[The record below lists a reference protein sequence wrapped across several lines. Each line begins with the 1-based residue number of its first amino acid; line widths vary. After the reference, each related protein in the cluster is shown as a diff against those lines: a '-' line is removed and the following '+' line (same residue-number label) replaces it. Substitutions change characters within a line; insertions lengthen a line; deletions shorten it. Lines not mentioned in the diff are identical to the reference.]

1 MTGTTFKVGGT
12 YGLESSA
19 ILSPSRQNPSR
30 VVALDEA
37 IRILNGAA
45 ALASTGSL
53 VSWRIVDHARRHLET
68 CISEEISGDSVT
80 DITSSVTDS
89 RRIVP
94 ARAEPTTGSFAAL

>member
-12 YGLESSA
+12 YGLECRA

-53 VSWRIVDHARRHLET
+53 VSWRIVDHARRHLES
-68 CISEEISGDSVT
+68 CISEEISDDSMA
-80 DITSSVTDS
+80 DITSSATHS
-89 RRIVP
+89 SRIVSI
-94 ARAEPTTGSFAAL
+94 RAEPPTGSFAAL

>member
-1 MTGTTFKVGGT
+1 MTGTTCMAGIA

-19 ILSPSRQNPSR
+19 ILSPNRQNASR
-30 VVALDEA
+30 IVALDDA
-37 IRILNGAA
+37 IRILNDAA
-45 ALASTGSL
+45 ALTSTGSL
-53 VSWRIVDHARRHLET
+53 VSWRIVDHARRHLEG

-80 DITSSVTDS
+80 DITSSATDS